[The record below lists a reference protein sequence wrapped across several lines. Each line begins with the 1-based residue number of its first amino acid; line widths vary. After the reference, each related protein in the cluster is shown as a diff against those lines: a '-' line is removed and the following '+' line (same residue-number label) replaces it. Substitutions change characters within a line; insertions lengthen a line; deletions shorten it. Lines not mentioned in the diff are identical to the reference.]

1 MQCRINS
8 YITNNLYFPFYFTN
22 FSTIICFFNKSTR
35 IRTVFLPES
44 LIFSSR
50 YDLNILYLLFKTY
63 PIISV
68 LFTFATILWNT
79 AFLITS
85 LFTILLHLLI
95 STGTVFNLP
104 TSVLAT
110 SAFKLT
116 KSDFATNLELSIS
129 SEFLKSAFIV

>member
-1 MQCRINS
+1 M
-8 YITNNLYFPFYFTN
+8 PA
-22 FSTIICFFNKSTR
+22 
-35 IRTVFLPES
+35 S

-68 LFTFATILWNT
+68 LFTFATILRNT

-116 KSDFATNLELSIS
+116 KSDFATNLELSIP